1 MQRRT
6 HESAGIL
13 RRTLAAV
20 VILAASLASTAA
32 RAQDNAAPLW
42 RAAFKAAGYGTEAPL
57 LAAEDQA
64 FIADLNPPLGEEQ
77 RARLD
82 GILQRTAEVRQQF
95 EAAARVKRC
104 DWELDTSKG
113 FELLLPH
120 LSQVREA
127 ARLLRAQAM
136 VEIEDGNSADA
147 IATILLLGNV
157 GAQAGQ
163 DSILISSLVG
173 NAVGAMQMT
182 ELAQSAIDW
191 GAIDEK
197 SAQGMLDAMGPLKG
211 DDPFRFADAIQGE
224 GKILVSSINGCTS
237 DAELQRLISTAGET
251 AGSIT
256 LDQAKAE
263 LGSMRQVYDRAA
275 RAFANPDPNA
285 AIAELQRLEQQAGSG
300 RTGALAKI
308 FMPSL
313 LSAYKSKLKGA
324 QELALLVAKLQ
335 KIAEGKEKPAELR
348 NAALLLARAS
358 AGARSVPDD
367 AQDSIELMRVAHTAL
382 QDADAARAAEIL
394 LRSDRSV
401 MQPLAQA
408 IVCKRCDF
416 AVLRHPIPTFDVRLL
431 GGLRGATRMALAD
444 GLRHVRERTDAAA
457 IVPAAVTAYRV
468 AALLA
473 MDPSLPRAAVSH
485 SIWRE
490 ATAAVQEAAKFGP
503 IGKEGAD
510 ELERA
515 LATMGS
521 ADPFGFRKGAEEDA
535 KRLVSN
541 ATARRDATAKEA
553 IAERAKVLKQRGP
566 GAVWA
571 YMAFVAIG
579 RNKDPMPSA
588 KDAGLVRLTDIYPQV
603 SLDAITAA
611 VAQAAG
617 TERADDVPFDLPV
630 DEQKARLRRLD
641 PVRGVKFIDASTLMA
656 NAGADYMA
664 AFDAVKA
671 AASAAAPAA
680 ARPVTK

>member
-1 MQRRT
+1 
-6 HESAGIL
+6 
-13 RRTLAAV
+13 
-20 VILAASLASTAA
+20 
-32 RAQDNAAPLW
+32 
-42 RAAFKAAGYGTEAPL
+42 
-57 LAAEDQA
+57 
-64 FIADLNPPLGEEQ
+64 
-77 RARLD
+77 
-82 GILQRTAEVRQQF
+82 
-95 EAAARVKRC
+95 
-104 DWELDTSKG
+104 
-113 FELLLPH
+113 
-120 LSQVREA
+120 
-127 ARLLRAQAM
+127 
-136 VEIEDGNSADA
+136 
-147 IATILLLGNV
+147 
-157 GAQAGQ
+157 
-163 DSILISSLVG
+163 
-173 NAVGAMQMT
+173 
-182 ELAQSAIDW
+182 
-191 GAIDEK
+191 
-197 SAQGMLDAMGPLKG
+197 
-211 DDPFRFADAIQGE
+211 
-224 GKILVSSINGCTS
+224 
-237 DAELQRLISTAGET
+237 
-251 AGSIT
+251 
-256 LDQAKAE
+256 
-263 LGSMRQVYDRAA
+263 
-275 RAFANPDPNA
+275 PDPNA

-324 QELALLVAKLQ
+324 QELALLVAELQ

-358 AGARSVPDD
+358 AGARAVPDD

-382 QDADAARAAEIL
+382 QDVDAARAAEIL

-444 GLRHVRERTDAAA
+444 GLRHVRERKDAAA

-521 ADPFGFRKGAEEDA
+521 A
-535 KRLVSN
+535 VSN

-588 KDAGLVRLTDIYPQV
+588 RDAGLVRLTDIYPQA
-603 SLDAITAA
+603 SLDAINAA
-611 VAQAAG
+611 VAQAEG
-617 TERADDVPFDLPV
+617 TDLGEDIPFDLPV

-641 PVRGVKFIDASTLMA
+641 PVRGVRFVDASTLMA
-656 NAGADYMA
+656 NAAADYMA
-664 AFDAVKA
+664 AFDALKA
-671 AASAAAPAA
+671 AASAV
-680 ARPVTK
+680 RPLSE

>member
-1 MQRRT
+1 MPAST
-6 HESAGIL
+6 HERAGFH
-13 RRTLAAV
+13 RRLLTAV
-20 VILAASLASTAA
+20 LILAASLASTAA

-42 RAAFKAAGYGTEAPL
+42 RTAFKAAGYGTDAPIL
-57 LAAEDQA
+57 NAEDQT
-64 FIADLNPPLGEEQ
+64 FIAELNPPLGEEQ

-82 GILQRTAEVRQQF
+82 GILQRTADVRQQF

-104 DWELDTSKG
+104 DWELDKSKG

-120 LSQVREA
+120 LGQVRDA

-136 VEIEDGNSADA
+136 VEMEDGNSADA
-147 IATILLLGNV
+147 IATILLLGNAGV
-157 GAQAGQ
+157 QAGQ

-224 GKILVSSINGCTS
+224 GKMLISSINGCKS
-237 DAELQRLISTAGET
+237 DAELQRLISTAGES
-251 AGSIT
+251 AGNLT
-256 LDQAKAE
+256 LEQAKAD
-263 LGSMRQVYDRAA
+263 LGGMRQIYDRAA

-313 LSAYKSKLKGA
+313 LAAYKSKLKGA
-324 QELALLVAKLQ
+324 QELALLVAELQ
-335 KIAEGKEKPAELR
+335 KIAEGKTKPAELR

-358 AGARSVPDD
+358 AGARAVPDD
-367 AQDSIELMRVAHTAL
+367 AQDSIELMRVAHAAL
-382 QDADAARAAEIL
+382 QDADAARAADIL
-394 LRSDRSV
+394 LRADRSV

-444 GLRHVRERTDAAA
+444 GLRHVRERKHAAA

-490 ATAAVQEAAKFGP
+490 ATAAVQEAATFGP
-503 IGKEGAD
+503 IGKDGTD

-535 KRLVSN
+535 KRLVAN

-553 IAERAKVLKQRGP
+553 ITERAKVLKQRGP

-571 YMAFVAIG
+571 YMAFTAIR
-579 RNKDPMPSA
+579 RNQDPMPNP
-588 KDAGLVRLTDIYPQV
+588 KDATLVRLADIYPQA
-603 SLDAITAA
+603 SIDAITAA
-611 VAQAAG
+611 IAQAQG
-617 TERADDVPFDLPV
+617 TELGEDVPFDLPV
-630 DEQKARLRRLD
+630 EEQKTRLRRMD

-671 AASAAAPAA
+671 AAIVTASAPAQPA
-680 ARPVTK
+680 TK

>member
-1 MQRRT
+1 MM
-6 HESAGIL
+6 
-13 RRTLAAV
+13 
-20 VILAASLASTAA
+20 
-32 RAQDNAAPLW
+32 P
-42 RAAFKAAGYGTEAPL
+42 
-57 LAAEDQA
+57 
-64 FIADLNPPLGEEQ
+64 
-77 RARLD
+77 
-82 GILQRTAEVRQQF
+82 
-95 EAAARVKRC
+95 
-104 DWELDTSKG
+104 
-113 FELLLPH
+113 
-120 LSQVREA
+120 
-127 ARLLRAQAM
+127 
-136 VEIEDGNSADA
+136 
-147 IATILLLGNV
+147 
-157 GAQAGQ
+157 
-163 DSILISSLVG
+163 
-173 NAVGAMQMT
+173 
-182 ELAQSAIDW
+182 ELAQYAID
-191 GAIDEK
+191 GGLLDEK
-197 SAQGMLDAMGPLKG
+197 AAQGMLDGLGPLKG
-211 DDPFRFADAIQGE
+211 DDPFRYAEAVRGE
-224 GKILVSSINGCTS
+224 GEMFTKW
-237 DAELQRLISTAGET
+237 
-251 AGSIT
+251 
-256 LDQAKAE
+256 
-263 LGSMRQVYDRAA
+263 LGSLKSDEEFHTQLAAFGTAVPDDVRSMTVAQARQEAANAKPLFERAA
-275 RAFANPDPNA
+275 AAFNNPDPNVA
-285 AIAELQRLEQQAGSG
+285 MAEIRRIQQFAEGG
-300 RTGALAKI
+300 RAGALMRMM
-308 FMPSL
+308 MPETL
-313 LSAYKSKLKGA
+313 KAFESKLRGQ

-367 AQDSIELMRVAHTAL
+367 LQDSIELMRVAPTAL
-382 QDADAARAAEIL
+382 QGADAARAAEIL
-394 LRSDRSV
+394 LRADRSV

-444 GLRHVRERTDAAA
+444 GLHHVRERTDAAA

-490 ATAAVQEAAKFGP
+490 TTAAVQEAAKFGP
-503 IGKEGAD
+503 IGKDGTD

-535 KRLVSN
+535 KRLVAN

-579 RNKDPMPSA
+579 RNKDPMPDA
-588 KDAGLVRLTDIYPQV
+588 KDAGLVRLTDIYPQA
-603 SLDAITAA
+603 SLEAITAA
-611 VAQAAG
+611 IAQAQG
-617 TERADDVPFDLPV
+617 TELGEDVPFDLPV

-671 AASAAAPAA
+671 AASAAAPGAA
-680 ARPVTK
+680 QPGTK

>member
-1 MQRRT
+1 MPAST
-6 HESAGIL
+6 HERAGFY
-13 RRTLAAV
+13 RRLMTAV
-20 VILAASLASTAA
+20 LVLAASLASTAA

-104 DWELDTSKG
+104 DWELDKSKG

-136 VEIEDGNSADA
+136 VEMEDGNSADA

-157 GAQAGQ
+157 GTQAGQ

-224 GKILVSSINGCTS
+224 GKMMISSINGCKS
-237 DAELQRLISTAGET
+237 DAELQRLISTAGES
-251 AGSIT
+251 AGNLT
-256 LDQAKAE
+256 LEQAKAD
-263 LGSMRQVYDRAA
+263 LGGMRQIYDRAA

-285 AIAELQRLEQQAGSG
+285 AVAELQRLEQQAGSG

-324 QELALLVAKLQ
+324 QELALLVAQLQ
-335 KIAEGKEKPAELR
+335 KIAEGKEKPVELR

-367 AQDSIELMRVAHTAL
+367 AQDAIELMRVAPAAL
-382 QDADAARAAEIL
+382 QESDAARAADIL
-394 LRSDRSV
+394 VRSDRSV

-431 GGLRGATRMALAD
+431 GGLRGATRMALTD
-444 GLRHVRERTDAAA
+444 GLRHVRERKDAGA

-490 ATAAVQEAAKFGP
+490 ATAAIREAATFGP
-503 IGKEGAD
+503 IGKDGTD
-510 ELERA
+510 ELERT

-535 KRLVSN
+535 KRLVAN
-541 ATARRDATAKEA
+541 ATARRDASAKEA
-553 IAERAKVLKQRGP
+553 ITERAKVLKQRGP

-571 YMAFVAIG
+571 YMAFTAIR
-579 RNKDPMPSA
+579 RNQDPMPNA
-588 KDAGLVRLTDIYPQV
+588 KDATLVRLADIYPQA
-603 SLDAITAA
+603 SIDAIDAA
-611 VAQAAG
+611 IAQAQG
-617 TERADDVPFDLPV
+617 TELGEDIPFDLPV
-630 DEQKARLRRLD
+630 EEQKARLRRLD

-671 AASAAAPAA
+671 AANATAPVPAQ
-680 ARPVTK
+680 PGTK